1 MTGNDRFSLKP
12 YVFTPA
18 IFTELFRQTF
28 KAWGYHGFLPKRKNS
43 SAENQGKKLGVN
55 ICNYHA
61 KLCVVLETFHFA
73 NDCLCNITLPLGPD
87 KSITVDIVTC
97 IFLLQKT
104 CKKVILL
111 WSIWTS
117 HSFNSKAFLNA
128 TVGPWEEDNTVHNNP
143 CQSAPLEPL
152 FVGSESR
159 RVHDK
164 IINQARQLP

>member
-1 MTGNDRFSLKP
+1 MDRTSVTGNDRFSLKP

-18 IFTELFRQTF
+18 IFTELFCQTF

-73 NDCLCNITLPLGPD
+73 NDRLCNITLPLGPD

-97 IFLLQKT
+97 IFFVTQDMQEGDIIVVNMDLTLL
-104 CKKVILL
+104 
-111 WSIWTS
+111 
-117 HSFNSKAFLNA
+117 
-128 TVGPWEEDNTVHNNP
+128 
-143 CQSAPLEPL
+143 
-152 FVGSESR
+152 
-159 RVHDK
+159 
-164 IINQARQLP
+164 